1 VIQNT
6 NSIQVEIEQNIS
18 KFGICCD
25 FRHSSVQVQE
35 SIILKNQKSLRAT
48 EFIPVNSVI
57 FIFENSISE
66 VRTRTSIQVSNTF
79 HIEAGDFGAFT
90 NHSCNPNARII
101 CECDEQSKT
110 AKVMLV
116 TIVDVFTGNELT
128 FDYATTESTL
138 TTDILYK
145 TCLCNSKNCRG
156 SMVGFNE
163 LSPLQ
168 LQDLKQ
174 KGNIASY
181 LI

>member
-1 VIQNT
+1 MIQNI
-6 NSIQVEIEQNIS
+6 NSIQVDIEQTIP
-18 KFGICCD
+18 KIGVCCD
-25 FRHSSVQVQE
+25 FRHSGVQVLD
-35 SIILKNQKSLRAT
+35 SIVLKNQKSLRAT
-48 EFIPVNSVI
+48 EFIPADSVI
-57 FIFENSISE
+57 FIFESIISKL
-66 VRTRTSIQVSNTF
+66 RTRTSIQVSESY

-90 NHSCNPNARII
+90 NHSCNPNSRII
-101 CECDEQSKT
+101 CECDMQTLT

-116 TIVDVFTGNELT
+116 TIDDVFTGNELC

-138 TTDILYK
+138 TSDILYK

-156 SMVGFNE
+156 TMVGFNE
-163 LSPLQ
+163 LSPTQ

>member
-1 VIQNT
+1 M
-6 NSIQVEIEQNIS
+6 EQTIP
-18 KFGICCD
+18 KIGVCCD
-25 FRHSSVQVQE
+25 FRHSGVQVLE

-48 EFIPVNSVI
+48 EFIPADSVI

-66 VRTRTSIQVSNTF
+66 VRTRTSIQVSTNY

-101 CECDEQSKT
+101 CECDEQSKI
-110 AKVMLV
+110 AKIMLV
-116 TIVDVFTGNELT
+116 SIVDVFTGNELN

-138 TTDILYK
+138 TSDILYK
-145 TCLCNSKNCRG
+145 TCLCNSINCRG